1 MAKKKA
7 PRKVT
12 LTPKQKAAREWLSG
26 EKDDSPVVSDGVNPN
41 TQEKRDRPVAK
52 TAAKKKRVPSG
63 ESKAAQ
69 IRTYAEK
76 HPKATTKEVA
86 KAVGTSYNLVYQTL
100 KKAGGKSNS
109 KAKAKKASKVAGHE
123 VNGHHH
129 HTATEFVKAALNLG
143 LDEAIYLLQKVKD
156 AVS

>member
-26 EKDDSPVVSDGVNPN
+26 EKDDSPVVPAGVNPN
-41 TQEKRDRPVAK
+41 TQEKRERAVAK
-52 TAAKKKRVPSG
+52 TAPKRKRGPKG

-76 HPKATTKEVA
+76 HAKATTKEVA

-100 KKAGGKSNS
+100 KKAGGKANSNV
-109 KAKAKKASKVAGHE
+109 KAKKASKAVGHE
-123 VNGHHH
+123 GNGHHH

-143 LDEAIYLLQKVKD
+143 LDEAIWLLQKVKD